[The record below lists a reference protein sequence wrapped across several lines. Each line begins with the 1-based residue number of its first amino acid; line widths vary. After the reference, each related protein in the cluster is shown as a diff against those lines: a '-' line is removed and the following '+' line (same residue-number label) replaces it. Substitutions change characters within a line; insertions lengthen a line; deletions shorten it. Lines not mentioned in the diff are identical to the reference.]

1 MSVALLDR
9 VNVSG
14 PAISDDA
21 LATQALVNRFRAG
34 DETALETVYREHSR
48 LVYSFCRRTL
58 GPEKAADATQEI
70 FFAAWKSRE
79 RYNPDA
85 GSLAGWIMGIA
96 RFKVIDVY
104 RVEKRNPLASQGA
117 QAVEVGVD
125 SPAVEQTAQRMALAD
140 ALMTLPDRSRRMLEH
155 AFFDDMTH
163 TQIAE
168 KLGIPLGTVKSDI
181 RRGIEKLRRHLE
193 GFDDAVRI

>member
-1 MSVALLDR
+1 
-9 VNVSG
+9 
-14 PAISDDA
+14 
-21 LATQALVNRFRAG
+21 
-34 DETALETVYREHSR
+34 
-48 LVYSFCRRTL
+48 
-58 GPEKAADATQEI
+58 
-70 FFAAWKSRE
+70 
-79 RYNPDA
+79 
-85 GSLAGWIMGIA
+85 MGIA
-96 RFKVIDVY
+96 RFKVIDIY
-104 RVEKRNPLASQGA
+104 RVERRNPLASEGA

-125 SPAVEQTAQRMALAD
+125 SSAVEQTAQRMALAD
-140 ALMTLPDRSRRMLEH
+140 ALLTLPDRSRRMLEH

>member
-1 MSVALLDR
+1 M
-9 VNVSG
+9 SG